1 LRGKQNPGSYGFNFN
16 FIKSC
21 REVVKVDILR
31 ELNEFHANRRLPKG
45 TNSSF
50 LALIPK
56 RLDPQD
62 LGEYR
67 PISLIGCLYKI
78 IAKLLA
84 RRINRV
90 MNIIVDCRQT
100 NFLGE
105 RNILDGALSAD
116 EVVHEAMGKKK
127 PCLIF
132 IVDFEKAYDIVRW
145 ELLVYMLQRLGFCK
159 K

>member
-1 LRGKQNPGSYGFNFN
+1 
-16 FIKSC
+16 
-21 REVVKVDILR
+21 
-31 ELNEFHANRRLPKG
+31 
-45 TNSSF
+45 
-50 LALIPK
+50 
-56 RLDPQD
+56 
-62 LGEYR
+62 
-67 PISLIGCLYKI
+67 
-78 IAKLLA
+78 
-84 RRINRV
+84 

-116 EVVHEAMGKKK
+116 EVVHEAMDKKK